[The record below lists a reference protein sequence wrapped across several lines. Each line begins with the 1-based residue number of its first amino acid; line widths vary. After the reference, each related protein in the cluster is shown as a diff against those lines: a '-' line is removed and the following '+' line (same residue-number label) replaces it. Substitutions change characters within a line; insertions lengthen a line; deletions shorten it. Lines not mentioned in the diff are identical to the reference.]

1 MQVTYDLKNM
11 YLLRYMK
18 FLTLKSVQFCSFLA
32 PVKMNL
38 SSKVFGTNYFDIA
51 ENFSFGNQSMCKHNS
66 TIPVKI
72 LFAIMFMIFETIG
85 NFLLYCM
92 IMYEKYGMD
101 SQKRTVSNQLLSSIC
116 CSRIL
121 HNFIVIPIITIR
133 LIASHPFSKIIE
145 NNSN

>member
-1 MQVTYDLKNM
+1 
-11 YLLRYMK
+11 
-18 FLTLKSVQFCSFLA
+18 
-32 PVKMNL
+32 MNFQIL
-38 SSKVFGTNYFDIA
+38 SEEDGMNSTRNFHIA
-51 ENFSFGNQSMCKHNS
+51 ENVTLSNHSVCMHNS
-66 TIPVKI
+66 TIPMKV
-72 LFAIMFMIFETIG
+72 LYAIMFLIFETVG

-92 IMYEKYGMD
+92 IIYEKYGMD

>member
-1 MQVTYDLKNM
+1 M

-32 PVKMNL
+32 PVKMTL
-38 SSKVFGTNYFDIA
+38 SSKVFGTNYFGIA
-51 ENFSFGNQSMCKHNS
+51 ENFIFSNQSMCKHNS

-92 IMYEKYGMD
+92 ISYEKYGMD
-101 SQKRTVSNQLLSSIC
+101 SQKRTVTNQLLSSVC
-116 CSRIL
+116 VSRIL
-121 HNFIVIPIITIR
+121 HNFIVIPITTIQH
-133 LIASHPFSKIIE
+133 INGDVFSKNIE
-145 NNSN
+145 INSYCCLFKQPP